1 MRPIKLT
8 ISAFG
13 PYAGETVIPLSE
25 LGTSG
30 LYLISGDTGAGKTT
44 IFDAITYALYGEPS
58 GDNRSAK
65 MLRSEYASP
74 DTPTF
79 VEMTFTYGGK
89 EYTIRRSPEY
99 VRPKKRGEGFT
110 TSPESAELYMPDE
123 TVVSGMKNV
132 GEEIISIMGVNRR
145 QFTQIAM
152 IAQGDF
158 LKLLLASTDER
169 KKIFQKLFRTE
180 KYDKLQSR
188 ISDIFSELSSQ
199 IEREKAGLNQFSA
212 SIRHDSEDEFAEK
225 IALAAAGNM
234 RTEDTSALI
243 GSMIKRD
250 TARLEVLRRETEEL
264 DKELAEVN
272 KRIERAKNRSK
283 LANQLQIAQTDL
295 AGKLEQSKQFEKTLE
310 QEKLAQPQ
318 AVKLTGELAVIENE
332 AEKYD
337 QADDTAA
344 QLDDIQKKLSDREK
358 QLADTNSEAENAKNE
373 LGKLKEEAE
382 KLADAGENREKLLHS
397 IESAESLSQKLS
409 DLDNRYT
416 ELQKS
421 AAQLKKAQEQVV
433 KSDNKR
439 KKAQEEYSAAYSA
452 FLAEQAGII
461 AGTLRENTPCPV
473 CGSLSHPAPA
483 CPSQDAPT
491 EAELEKLRKAA
502 DSASEKAAGDSQ
514 SAARIKAAYDERC
527 RQTAADAAEL
537 LGSDAED
544 AQAVCKAKIAEIS
557 QNIAE
562 LNLALNE
569 AEKNIARKSLLAELV
584 PDKEKKLELLSE
596 KSAGLTAEISAGKA
610 SEKALSEQLQNLRSK
625 LKFTSKAEAENA
637 ANALRSQISAIK
649 EGLENAQKLFDSA
662 SAMASQAE
670 GKVRQL
676 TAQLADEP
684 EIDGVSEKAKAE
696 SLAGK
701 KSALSADTNRIYAY
715 ISENSKLQERFD
727 QCAGR
732 LAVCEEKFQW
742 LKPIYDTVIGLTKGK
757 ERISLE
763 TYIQTAYFDKI
774 IARANTRLNI
784 MTGGQYTLVRSE
796 FALDGRRKTGLELDV
811 IDHNNGSVRSV
822 KTLSGGESFQASLC
836 LALGL
841 SDEIQSSA
849 GGIRLDTMFVDEGF
863 GSLDDNALR
872 QAVRALADLSDGNRL
887 VGIIS
892 HVAELKDKI
901 EKQLIVT
908 KNGGISQV
916 TIVT

>member
-123 TVVSGMKNV
+123 TIVSGMKNV

-283 LANQLQIAQTDL
+283 LANQLQIAQIDL

-344 QLDDIQKKLSDREK
+344 QLD
-358 QLADTNSEAENAKNE
+358 
-373 LGKLKEEAE
+373 
-382 KLADAGENREKLLHS
+382 
-397 IESAESLSQKLS
+397 
-409 DLDNRYT
+409 
-416 ELQKS
+416 
-421 AAQLKKAQEQVV
+421 
-433 KSDNKR
+433 
-439 KKAQEEYSAAYSA
+439 
-452 FLAEQAGII
+452 
-461 AGTLRENTPCPV
+461 
-473 CGSLSHPAPA
+473 
-483 CPSQDAPT
+483 
-491 EAELEKLRKAA
+491 
-502 DSASEKAAGDSQ
+502 
-514 SAARIKAAYDERC
+514 
-527 RQTAADAAEL
+527 
-537 LGSDAED
+537 
-544 AQAVCKAKIAEIS
+544 
-557 QNIAE
+557 
-562 LNLALNE
+562 
-569 AEKNIARKSLLAELV
+569 
-584 PDKEKKLELLSE
+584 
-596 KSAGLTAEISAGKA
+596 
-610 SEKALSEQLQNLRSK
+610 
-625 LKFTSKAEAENA
+625 
-637 ANALRSQISAIK
+637 
-649 EGLENAQKLFDSA
+649 
-662 SAMASQAE
+662 
-670 GKVRQL
+670 
-676 TAQLADEP
+676 
-684 EIDGVSEKAKAE
+684 
-696 SLAGK
+696 
-701 KSALSADTNRIYAY
+701 
-715 ISENSKLQERFD
+715 
-727 QCAGR
+727 
-732 LAVCEEKFQW
+732 
-742 LKPIYDTVIGLTKGK
+742 
-757 ERISLE
+757 
-763 TYIQTAYFDKI
+763 
-774 IARANTRLNI
+774 
-784 MTGGQYTLVRSE
+784 
-796 FALDGRRKTGLELDV
+796 
-811 IDHNNGSVRSV
+811 
-822 KTLSGGESFQASLC
+822 
-836 LALGL
+836 
-841 SDEIQSSA
+841 
-849 GGIRLDTMFVDEGF
+849 
-863 GSLDDNALR
+863 
-872 QAVRALADLSDGNRL
+872 
-887 VGIIS
+887 
-892 HVAELKDKI
+892 
-901 EKQLIVT
+901 
-908 KNGGISQV
+908 
-916 TIVT
+916 

>member
-1 MRPIKLT
+1 MRPTKLT

-13 PYAGETVIPLSE
+13 PYAGETEIPLSE

-79 VEMTFTYGGK
+79 VEMTFTYGGR

-132 GEEIISIMGVNRR
+132 GEEIINIMGVTRR

-188 ISDIFSELSSQ
+188 ISEIFSDLSSQ

-212 SIRHDSEDEFAEK
+212 SIRHDSDDEFAEK

-243 GSMIKRD
+243 DSMIKRD
-250 TARLEVLRRETEEL
+250 TARLEVLRRESEEL
-264 DKELAEVN
+264 ETELAEVN

-283 LANQLQIAQTDL
+283 LANQLELAQNDL
-295 AGKLEQSKQFEKTLE
+295 AEKQKQSQQFSKTLE
-310 QEKLAQPQ
+310 QEKLNQPK
-318 AVKLTGELAVIENE
+318 AEKLTGELAVIENE
-332 AEKYD
+332 ADKYD
-337 QADDTAA
+337 QVDSAA
-344 QLDDIQKKLSDREK
+344 SQLGKVQKNLEELERL
-358 QLADTNSEAENAKNE
+358 LADTAKKAEAAGNELTQLKTEAEE
-373 LGKLKEEAE
+373 LS
-382 KLADAGENREKLLHS
+382 DAGENREKLLHE
-397 IESAESLSQKLS
+397 IESAKSLSQKLS
-409 DLDNRYT
+409 DLESRSA
-416 ELQKS
+416 ELKKS

-433 KSDNKR
+433 RSDQKR
-439 KKAQEEYSAAYSA
+439 VQAQQAYSSAYSA

-461 AGTLRENTPCPV
+461 AGTLQENTPCPV

-483 CPSQDAPT
+483 HPSQDAPT
-491 EAELEKLRKAA
+491 EAELEKLRKSA
-502 DSASEKAAGDSQ
+502 DSARDKAAADSQ
-514 SAARIKAAYDERC
+514 SAAEIKAAYEEKS
-527 RQTAADAAEL
+527 RQCAADAAEL
-537 LGSDAED
+537 LGSDAEN
-544 AQAVCKAKIAEIS
+544 AQEVCKAKIAKLLEK
-557 QNIAE
+557 IAALTVE
-562 LNLALNE
+562 LSE
-569 AEKNIARKSLLAELV
+569 SEKRITRKSQLSELI
-584 PDKEKKLELLSE
+584 PAKEKELSGFTA
-596 KSAGLTAEISAGKA
+596 KSAGITAEISAGKA
-610 SEKALSEQLQNLRSK
+610 SEKALSEQLTQLRSK
-625 LKFTSKAEAENA
+625 LKFASRTEAENA
-637 ANALRSQISAIK
+637 ANVLRSQINAIK
-649 EGLENAQKLFDSA
+649 EGLENAQKLFDTS

-670 GKVRQL
+670 GTVRQL
-676 TAQLADEP
+676 TAQLAAEP
-684 EIDGVSEKAKAE
+684 EIDGESEKEK
-696 SLAGK
+696 AGK
-701 KSALSADTNRIYAY
+701 LTSRKTSLTNDTNRIYAY
-715 ISENSKLQERFD
+715 ISENTELLKRFSKSAD
-727 QCAGR
+727 R
-732 LAVCEEKFQW
+732 LAKCEEKFQW

-796 FALDGRRKTGLELDV
+796 FAIDGRRKTGLELDV
-811 IDHNNGSVRSV
+811 IDHNNGSIRSV

-849 GGIRLDTMFVDEGF
+849 GGIQLDTMFVDEGF

-872 QAVRALADLSDGNRL
+872 QAVRALADLSDGERL

-901 EKQLIVT
+901 DKQILVT
-908 KNGGISQV
+908 KKGGISKV
-916 TIVT
+916 NIIV

>member
-1 MRPIKLT
+1 MRPTKLT

-13 PYAGETVIPLSE
+13 PYAGETEIPLSE

-79 VEMTFTYGGK
+79 VEMTFTYGGR

-132 GEEIISIMGVNRR
+132 GEEIINIMGVTRR

-188 ISDIFSELSSQ
+188 ISEIFSDLSSQ

-212 SIRHDSEDEFAEK
+212 SIRHDSDDEFAEK

-243 GSMIKRD
+243 DSMIKRD
-250 TARLEVLRRETEEL
+250 TARLEVLRRESEEL
-264 DKELAEVN
+264 ETELAEVN

-283 LANQLQIAQTDL
+283 LANQLELAQNDL
-295 AGKLEQSKQFEKTLE
+295 AEKQKQSQQFSKTLE
-310 QEKLAQPQ
+310 QEKLNQPK
-318 AVKLTGELAVIENE
+318 AEKLTGELAVIENE
-332 AEKYD
+332 ADKYD
-337 QADDTAA
+337 QVDSTAS
-344 QLDDIQKKLSDREK
+344 QLDKVQKNLEELERL
-358 QLADTNSEAENAKNE
+358 LADTAKKAEAAGNELSQLKTEAEE
-373 LGKLKEEAE
+373 LS
-382 KLADAGENREKLLHS
+382 DAGENREKLLHE
-397 IESAESLSQKLS
+397 IESAKSLSQKLS
-409 DLDNRYT
+409 DLESRSA
-416 ELQKS
+416 ELKKS

-433 KSDNKR
+433 RSDQKR
-439 KKAQEEYSAAYSA
+439 VQAQQAYSSAYSA

-461 AGTLRENTPCPV
+461 AGTLQENTPCPV

-483 CPSQDAPT
+483 HPSQDAPT

-502 DSASEKAAGDSQ
+502 DSARDKAAADSQ
-514 SAARIKAAYDERC
+514 SAAEIKAAYEEKS
-527 RQTAADAAEL
+527 RQCAADAAEL
-537 LGSDAED
+537 LGSDAEN
-544 AQAVCKAKIAEIS
+544 AQEVCKAKIAKLLEK
-557 QNIAE
+557 IAALTVE
-562 LNLALNE
+562 LSE
-569 AEKNIARKSLLAELV
+569 SEKRITRKSQLSELI
-584 PDKEKKLELLSE
+584 PAKEKELSGFTA
-596 KSAGLTAEISAGKA
+596 KSAGITAGISAGKA
-610 SEKALSEQLQNLRSK
+610 SEKALSEQLIQLRSK
-625 LKFTSKAEAENA
+625 LKFASRTEAENA
-637 ANALRSQISAIK
+637 ANVLRSQINAIK
-649 EGLENAQKLFDSA
+649 EGLENAQKLFDTS

-670 GKVRQL
+670 GTVRQL
-676 TAQLADEP
+676 TAQLAAEP
-684 EIDGVSEKAKAE
+684 EIDGESEKEK
-696 SLAGK
+696 AGK
-701 KSALSADTNRIYAY
+701 LTSRKTSLTNDTNRIYAY
-715 ISENSKLQERFD
+715 ISENTELLKRFSKSAD
-727 QCAGR
+727 R
-732 LAVCEEKFQW
+732 LAKCEEKFQW

-796 FALDGRRKTGLELDV
+796 FAIDGRRKTGLELDV
-811 IDHNNGSVRSV
+811 IDHNNGSIRSV

-849 GGIRLDTMFVDEGF
+849 GGIQLDTMFVDEGF

-872 QAVRALADLSDGNRL
+872 QAVRALADLSDGERL

-901 EKQLIVT
+901 DKQLLVT
-908 KNGGISQV
+908 KKGGISKV
-916 TIVT
+916 NIIV

>member
-1 MRPIKLT
+1 MRPTKLT

-13 PYAGETVIPLSE
+13 PYAGETEIPLSE

-79 VEMTFTYGGK
+79 VEMTFTYGGR

-132 GEEIISIMGVNRR
+132 GEEIINIMGVTRR

-188 ISDIFSELSSQ
+188 ISEIFNDLSSQ

-212 SIRHDSEDEFAEK
+212 SIRHDSDDEFAEK
-225 IALAAAGNM
+225 IALAASGNM

-243 GSMIKRD
+243 DSMIKRD
-250 TARLEVLRRETEEL
+250 TARLEVLRRESEEL
-264 DKELAEVN
+264 ETELAEVN

-283 LANQLQIAQTDL
+283 LANQLELAQSDL
-295 AGKLEQSKQFEKTLE
+295 AEKQKQSQQFSKTLE
-310 QEKLAQPQ
+310 QEKLNQPK
-318 AVKLTGELAVIENE
+318 AEKLTGELAVIENE
-332 AEKYD
+332 ADKYD
-337 QADDTAA
+337 QVDSAA
-344 QLDDIQKKLSDREK
+344 SQLGKVQKNLEELER
-358 QLADTNSEAENAKNE
+358 QLADTAKKAEAAGNELSQLKTEAEE
-373 LGKLKEEAE
+373 LS
-382 KLADAGENREKLLHS
+382 DAGENREKLLHE
-397 IESAESLSQKLS
+397 IESAKSLSQKLS
-409 DLDNRYT
+409 DLESRSA
-416 ELQKS
+416 ELKKS

-433 KSDNKR
+433 RSDQKR
-439 KKAQEEYSAAYSA
+439 VQAQQAYSSAYSA

-461 AGTLRENTPCPV
+461 AGTLQENTPCPV

-483 CPSQDAPT
+483 HPSQDAPT

-502 DSASEKAAGDSQ
+502 DSARDKAAADSQ
-514 SAARIKAAYDERC
+514 SAAEIKAAYEEKS
-527 RQTAADAAEL
+527 RQCAADAAEL
-537 LGSDAED
+537 LGSDAEN
-544 AQAVCKAKIAEIS
+544 AQEVCKAKIAKLLEK
-557 QNIAE
+557 IAALTVE
-562 LNLALNE
+562 LSE
-569 AEKNIARKSLLAELV
+569 SEKRITRKSQLSELI
-584 PDKEKKLELLSE
+584 PAKEKELSGFTA
-596 KSAGLTAEISAGKA
+596 KSAGITAEISAGKA
-610 SEKALSEQLQNLRSK
+610 SEKALFEQLTQLRSK
-625 LKFTSKAEAENA
+625 LKFASRTEAENA
-637 ANALRSQISAIK
+637 ANVLRNQINAIK
-649 EGLENAQKLFDSA
+649 EGLENAQKLFDTS

-670 GKVRQL
+670 GTVRQL
-676 TAQLADEP
+676 TAQLAAEP
-684 EIDGVSEKAKAE
+684 EIDGESEKEK
-696 SLAGK
+696 AGK
-701 KSALSADTNRIYAY
+701 LTSRKTSLTNDTNRIYAY
-715 ISENSKLQERFD
+715 ISENTELLKRFSKSAD
-727 QCAGR
+727 R
-732 LAVCEEKFQW
+732 LAKCEEKFQW

-796 FALDGRRKTGLELDV
+796 FAIDGRRKTGLELDV
-811 IDHNNGSVRSV
+811 IDHNNGSIRSV

-849 GGIRLDTMFVDEGF
+849 GGIQLDTMFVDEGF

-872 QAVRALADLSDGNRL
+872 QAVRALADLSDGERL

-901 EKQLIVT
+901 DKQLLVT
-908 KNGGISQV
+908 KKGGISKV
-916 TIVT
+916 NIIV

>member
-1 MRPIKLT
+1 MRPTKLT

-13 PYAGETVIPLSE
+13 PYAGETEIPLSE

-132 GEEIISIMGVNRR
+132 GEEIINIMGVTRR

-188 ISDIFSELSSQ
+188 ISEIFSDLSSQ

-212 SIRHDSEDEFAEK
+212 SIRHDSDDEFAEK

-243 GSMIKRD
+243 DSMIKRD
-250 TARLEVLRRETEEL
+250 TARLEVLRRESEEL
-264 DKELAEVN
+264 ETELAEVN

-283 LANQLQIAQTDL
+283 LVNQLELAQNDL
-295 AGKLEQSKQFEKTLE
+295 AEKQKQSQQFSKTLE
-310 QEKLAQPQ
+310 QEKLNQPK
-318 AVKLTGELAVIENE
+318 AEKLTGELAVIENE
-332 AEKYD
+332 ADKYD
-337 QADDTAA
+337 QVDSAA
-344 QLDDIQKKLSDREK
+344 SQLGKVQKSLEELERL
-358 QLADTNSEAENAKNE
+358 LADTAKKAEAAGNELSQLKTEAEE
-373 LGKLKEEAE
+373 LS
-382 KLADAGENREKLLHS
+382 DAGENREKLLHE
-397 IESAESLSQKLS
+397 IESAKSLSQKLS
-409 DLDNRYT
+409 DLESRSA
-416 ELQKS
+416 ELKKS

-433 KSDNKR
+433 RSDQKR
-439 KKAQEEYSAAYSA
+439 VQAQQAYSSAYSA

-461 AGTLRENTPCPV
+461 AGTLQENTPCPV

-483 CPSQDAPT
+483 HPSQDAPT
-491 EAELEKLRKAA
+491 EAELEKLRKSA
-502 DSASEKAAGDSQ
+502 DSARDKAAADSQ
-514 SAARIKAAYDERC
+514 SAAEIKAAYEEKS
-527 RQTAADAAEL
+527 RQCAADAAEL
-537 LGSDAED
+537 LGSDAEN
-544 AQAVCKAKIAEIS
+544 AQEVCKAKIAKLLEK
-557 QNIAE
+557 IAALTVE
-562 LNLALNE
+562 LSE
-569 AEKNIARKSLLAELV
+569 SEKHITRKSQLSELI
-584 PDKEKKLELLSE
+584 PAKEKELSGFTA
-596 KSAGLTAEISAGKA
+596 KSAGITAEISAGKA
-610 SEKALSEQLQNLRSK
+610 SEKALSEQLTQLRSK
-625 LKFTSKAEAENA
+625 LKFASRTEAENA
-637 ANALRSQISAIK
+637 ANVLRSQINAIK
-649 EGLENAQKLFDSA
+649 EGLENAQKLFDTS

-670 GKVRQL
+670 GTVRQL
-676 TAQLADEP
+676 TAQLAAEP
-684 EIDGVSEKAKAE
+684 EIDGESEKEK
-696 SLAGK
+696 AGK
-701 KSALSADTNRIYAY
+701 LTSRKTSLTNDTNRIYAY
-715 ISENSKLQERFD
+715 ISENTELLKRFSKSAD
-727 QCAGR
+727 R
-732 LAVCEEKFQW
+732 LAKCEEKFQW

-796 FALDGRRKTGLELDV
+796 FAIDGRRKTGLELDV
-811 IDHNNGSVRSV
+811 IDHNNGSIRSV

-849 GGIRLDTMFVDEGF
+849 GGIQLDTMFVDEGF

-872 QAVRALADLSDGNRL
+872 QAVRALADLSDGERL

-901 EKQLIVT
+901 DKQLLVT
-908 KNGGISQV
+908 KKGGISKV
-916 TIVT
+916 NIIV

>member
-1 MRPIKLT
+1 MRPTKLT

-13 PYAGETVIPLSE
+13 PYAGETEIPLSE

-79 VEMTFTYGGK
+79 VEMTFTYGGR

-132 GEEIISIMGVNRR
+132 GEEIINIMGVTRR

-188 ISDIFSELSSQ
+188 ISEIFNDLSSQ

-212 SIRHDSEDEFAEK
+212 SIRHDSDDEFAEK
-225 IALAAAGNM
+225 IALAASGNM

-243 GSMIKRD
+243 DSMIKRD
-250 TARLEVLRRETEEL
+250 TARLEVLRRESEEL
-264 DKELAEVN
+264 ETELAEVN

-283 LANQLQIAQTDL
+283 LANQLELAQSDL
-295 AGKLEQSKQFEKTLE
+295 AEKQKQSQQFSKTLE
-310 QEKLAQPQ
+310 QEKLNQPK
-318 AVKLTGELAVIENE
+318 AEKLTGELAVIENE
-332 AEKYD
+332 ADKYD
-337 QADDTAA
+337 QVDSAA
-344 QLDDIQKKLSDREK
+344 SQLGKVQKNLEELERL
-358 QLADTNSEAENAKNE
+358 LADTAKKAEAAGNELSQLKTEAEE
-373 LGKLKEEAE
+373 LS
-382 KLADAGENREKLLHS
+382 DAGENREKLLHE
-397 IESAESLSQKLS
+397 IESAKSLSQKLS
-409 DLDNRYT
+409 DLESRSA
-416 ELQKS
+416 ELKKS

-433 KSDNKR
+433 RSDQKR
-439 KKAQEEYSAAYSA
+439 VQAQQAYSSAYSA

-461 AGTLRENTPCPV
+461 AGTLQENTPCPV

-483 CPSQDAPT
+483 HPSQDAPT

-502 DSASEKAAGDSQ
+502 DSAREKAAADSQ
-514 SAARIKAAYDERC
+514 SAAEIKAAYEEKS
-527 RQTAADAAEL
+527 RQCAADAAEL
-537 LGSDAED
+537 LGSDAEN
-544 AQAVCKAKIAEIS
+544 AQEVCKAKIAKLLEK
-557 QNIAE
+557 IAALTVE
-562 LNLALNE
+562 LSE
-569 AEKNIARKSLLAELV
+569 SEKRITRKSQLSELI
-584 PDKEKKLELLSE
+584 PAKEKELSGFTA
-596 KSAGLTAEISAGKA
+596 KSAGITAEISAGKA
-610 SEKALSEQLQNLRSK
+610 SEKALFEQLTQLRSK
-625 LKFTSKAEAENA
+625 LKFTSRTEAESA
-637 ANALRSQISAIK
+637 ANVLRSQINAIK
-649 EGLENAQKLFDSA
+649 EGLENAQKLFDTS

-670 GKVRQL
+670 GTVRQL
-676 TAQLADEP
+676 TAQLAAEP
-684 EIDGVSEKAKAE
+684 EIDGESEKEK
-696 SLAGK
+696 AGK
-701 KSALSADTNRIYAY
+701 LTSRKTSLTNDTNRIYAY
-715 ISENSKLQERFD
+715 ISENTELLKRFSKSAD
-727 QCAGR
+727 R
-732 LAVCEEKFQW
+732 LAKCEEKFQW

-796 FALDGRRKTGLELDV
+796 FAIDGRRKTGLELDV
-811 IDHNNGSVRSV
+811 IDHNNGSIRSV

-849 GGIRLDTMFVDEGF
+849 GGIQLDTMFVDEGF

-872 QAVRALADLSDGNRL
+872 QAVRALADLSDGERL

-901 EKQLIVT
+901 DKQLLVT
-908 KNGGISQV
+908 KKGGISKV
-916 TIVT
+916 NIIV